1 MDVLLGV
8 LLGLALAASVAA
20 GARLLAT
27 PRRVLLSPEA
37 TATRAALHTVTSTLP
52 HLRRGLDAAS
62 ARTAAPYLRALVGA
76 PALALTDDVT
86 VLAFDGPGADHHH
99 AEDPAAPL
107 FRTAHDDRVH
117 VEPHWDCPDPTC
129 PHGVSIS
136 APLYAGSRHAGTLV
150 ALYPRE
156 RRLAPED
163 TQVVHDAAMLVG
175 AQLAQAELDAQG
187 ARLAEAE
194 LRALRAQISPH
205 FVYNALAAI
214 ASQIHVDPDEARELL
229 TDFAEFTRY
238 AFREQRPYVTLADEL
253 RYVEKYLRLE
263 QARFGERL
271 RVRIEVAPEVLPA
284 VVPVLS
290 VQPLVENA
298 VRHGVEGHGGSGTIE
313 ILGRDL
319 GPDVELRV
327 GDDGPGMTEDRARA
341 VLIGGRQDGGIGVSN
356 VDGRMRAAFGEDYGL
371 RIDTAPGAGT
381 VVVMTVPKF
390 RAGVRAA

>member
-8 LLGLALAASVAA
+8 LLGLALAASIAA
-20 GARLLAT
+20 WSRLLAA
-27 PRRVLLSPEA
+27 PRRVLSPEA

-52 HLRRGLDAAS
+52 HLRRGLDADS
-62 ARTAAPYLRALVGA
+62 ATTAAPYLRALVGS
-76 PALALTDDVT
+76 PALALTDGHV
-86 VLAFDGPGADHHH
+86 VLAFEGPGSEHHR
-99 AEDPAAPL
+99 AGDAAAPL
-107 FRTAHDDRVH
+107 FVAAHADRVH
-117 VEPHWDCPDPTC
+117 VEPHWHCAAPGC
-129 PHGVSIS
+129 PHGVAVT
-136 APLYAGSRHAGTLV
+136 APLHAGQRNAGTLV
-150 ALYPRE
+150 ALYPRD
-156 RRLAPED
+156 RRLVPED
-163 TQVVHDAAMLVG
+163 TQVVQDTAMLVG

-214 ASQIHVDPDEARELL
+214 AAQIHADPDEARELL

-238 AFREQRPYVTLADEL
+238 AFRGRRPYVTLADEL

-271 RVRIEVAPEVLPA
+271 TIRIEVAPEVLPA

-298 VRHGVEGHGGSGTIE
+298 VRHGVEAHGGRGHLE

-327 GDDGPGMTEDRARA
+327 HDDGPGMSADRARE
-341 VLIGGRQDGGIGVSN
+341 VLVGGREDGGIGVSN

-371 RIDTAPGAGT
+371 RIDTAPGEGT
-381 VVVMTVPKF
+381 GVVMTVPKF
-390 RAGVRAA
+390 RAGVRAS

>member
-8 LLGLALAASVAA
+8 LLGLALAASLVA
-20 GARLLAT
+20 GSRLLAA
-27 PRRVLLSPEA
+27 PRRVLSPQGA
-37 TATRAALHTVTSTLP
+37 AMRSALHAVTSTLP
-52 HLRRGLDAAS
+52 HLRRGLDVE
-62 ARTAAPYLRALVGA
+62 TAGMAVAHLRSLVGS
-76 PALALTDDVT
+76 PALALADHE
-86 VLAFDGPGADHHH
+86 VLLAYDGPGDGHHRPG
-99 AEDPAAPL
+99 DPASPL
-107 FRTAHDDRVH
+107 FAAPHADRVH
-117 VEPHWDCPDPTC
+117 VEPYWECPDPRC
-129 PHGVSIS
+129 EHGLAVS
-136 APLYAGSRHAGTLV
+136 APLFAGTRHVGTLL

-163 TQVVHDAAMLVG
+163 TQVVQDAAMLVG
-175 AQLAQAELDAQG
+175 AQLALAELDAQG

-214 ASQIHVDPDEARELL
+214 ASQIHDDPDEARELL

-238 AFREQRPYVTLADEL
+238 AFRGQRPYVTLADEL

-263 QARFGERL
+263 RARFGERL
-271 RVRIEVAPEVLPA
+271 TIRIEVAPEVLSA

-298 VRHGVEGHGGSGTIE
+298 VRHGVERQATTGHLE

-327 GDDGPGMTEDRARA
+327 TDDGPGMEPERARA
-341 VLIGGRQDGGIGVSN
+341 VLHGDREDGGIGLSN

-371 RIDTAPGAGT
+371 RIESTPGAGT
-381 VVVMTVPKF
+381 AVVMTVPKF
-390 RAGVRAA
+390 RAGVRAS